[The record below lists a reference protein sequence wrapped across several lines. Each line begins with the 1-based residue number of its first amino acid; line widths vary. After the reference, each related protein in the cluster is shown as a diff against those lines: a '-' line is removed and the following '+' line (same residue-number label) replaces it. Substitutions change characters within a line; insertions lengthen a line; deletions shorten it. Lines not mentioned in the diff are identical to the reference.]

1 MFQNK
6 KEFLCTFCGCLVAL
20 IFILTIFS
28 PENVD
33 PLNTNWVTNGG
44 GDNLQHY
51 LGWRFYRNS
60 SWNRYLFFMR
70 DLNYP
75 VGTSVIVTDSNPL
88 FCFIFKI
95 FRNVLPEAF
104 QFNGIW
110 IVLSYLLIGFF
121 SVKISWE
128 LTGNFLLSLLSA
140 LIVVLNPVVL
150 QRAIIHDTLAA
161 HWIILFGIYLLL
173 KDKSRWNPVAWFFI
187 TEAAL
192 LIHFYF
198 IPMLAFLWV
207 LQMIRMFIKK
217 RPFMKLMMTF
227 IVFPVSILLGYYAAG
242 YTHIVPQSGSFGEL
256 SMNLNA
262 FINPDSIPAL
272 LQPRP
277 KISLQ
282 YEGFNYW
289 GLGLILLFLF
299 GLVLSRKTIFRKSFP
314 YILPAAG
321 LILLA
326 ASNIGYF
333 DNRIVYQINLPEKI
347 LSTLSVFRSSGRL
360 VWPLY
365 YLVLFTVIYSLSRVM
380 ESSDRKRIITQGI
393 VVICAVIQIYDLH
406 EFHTQTSFRFRNP
419 DNTLPLL
426 PSAFTES
433 IPEDIRHIYCSEGDS
448 KMKDAIAL
456 FAAENQMT
464 FNRSANA
471 RDIEHIYGGD
481 MLDMETLTC
490 EMTDA
495 DSIYVYLDP
504 QRIPSGLENCAGV
517 TVIRNDGWSMVR
529 KEN

>member
-1 MFQNK
+1 MA
-6 KEFLCTFCGCLVAL
+6 LTFIAV
-20 IFILTIFS
+20 IFS
-28 PENVD
+28 FENVD
-33 PLNTNWVTNGG
+33 PSNINWVTNGG

-95 FRNVLPEAF
+95 LKNMLPETF

-121 SVKISWE
+121 SVKISWK

-140 LIVVLNPVVL
+140 LIAILNPVVL
-150 QRAIIHDTLAA
+150 QRAIIHDTLTA
-161 HWIILFGIYLLL
+161 HWIILFGIYLILQ
-173 KDKSRWNPVAWFFI
+173 DESRWNPVGWFLI
-187 TEAAL
+187 TEATL
-192 LIHFYF
+192 LIHIYF

-207 LQMIRMFIKK
+207 LQIIRMTIKK
-217 RPFMKLMMTF
+217 RVFMKLILAF

-242 YTHIVPQSGSFGEL
+242 YAHIVPQSGSFGEL

-277 KISLQ
+277 IISLQ

-289 GLGLILLFLF
+289 GLGLIILVIF
-299 GLVLSRKTIFRKSFP
+299 GLLLSVKSIFLKSFP
-314 YILPAAG
+314 YILPSVG

-333 DNRIVYQINLPEKI
+333 DNKIVYQIDLPEKI

-365 YLVLFTVIYSLSRVM
+365 YLVLFTVIYSLSQVM
-380 ESSDRKRIITQGI
+380 RSSNRKRIITQGM

-406 EFHTQTSFRFRNP
+406 EFHAQTSFRFRNP
-419 DNTLPLL
+419 ENMLPSL
-426 PSAFTES
+426 PSAFTEV
-433 IPEDIRHIYCSEGDS
+433 IPENIKHIYCSEGDS

-456 FAAENQMT
+456 FAVKNHLT

-471 RDIEHIYGGD
+471 REIEHIYGGD
-481 MLDMETLTC
+481 MLDMENLTC
-490 EMTDA
+490 ELADV
-495 DSIYVYLDP
+495 DSIYVYLAP
-504 QRIPSGLENCAGV
+504 QRVPSELEDCADIAI
-517 TVIRNDGWSMVR
+517 IRNNAWSVVR
-529 KEN
+529 KEK